1 MTKLTTIVTVAAII
15 ATGSA
20 SAVLA
25 QGSTGS
31 GGASPGSSTTAVS
44 PNRGTGSSGP
54 TVPGNLD
61 AGTPTV
67 GNGSGGP
74 GGVATTNEG
83 ANGTIPNGA
92 VNPAAPPAPGA
103 GSNPSTTPN

>member
-1 MTKLTTIVTVAAII
+1 
-15 ATGSA
+15 
-20 SAVLA
+20 
-25 QGSTGS
+25 
-31 GGASPGSSTTAVS
+31 
-44 PNRGTGSSGP
+44 
-54 TVPGNLD
+54 
-61 AGTPTV
+61 V